1 MVHACAAPTRL
12 VPWIMCLPLH
22 FCTSNHHA
30 QGPPCAFTFHAGMRV
45 TAVPGRQVG
54 RIEGGFGKSGKFK
67 VYFPGGAPPLH
78 KPGQQ
83 QQQQQGEQ
91 QAGGVAPPAPP
102 QPPPRVVLC
111 FKRFMFDN
119 DRRHMAQ

>member
-1 MVHACAAPTRL
+1 
-12 VPWIMCLPLH
+12 
-22 FCTSNHHA
+22 
-30 QGPPCAFTFHAGMRV
+30 MRV

-67 VYFPGGAPPLH
+67 VYFPGGAPQLH
-78 KPGQQ
+78 KPGQ

-91 QAGGVAPPAPP
+91 QAGWLAPPAVP

-111 FKRFMFDN
+111 FKRFMFDS

>member
-1 MVHACAAPTRL
+1 
-12 VPWIMCLPLH
+12 
-22 FCTSNHHA
+22 
-30 QGPPCAFTFHAGMRV
+30 MRV
-45 TAVPGRQVG
+45 TAVPGGQVG

-67 VYFPGGAPPLH
+67 VYFPGGAPHLQ
-78 KPGQQ
+78 KPC
-83 QQQQQGEQ
+83 QQQQGEQ
-91 QAGGVAPPAPP
+91 HAGRVAPPAAP